1 MLSYRVSDT
10 DLYAMLFVV
19 VVSGA
24 VIAGAVALR
33 GRSPTVRAARAS
45 WIRGRVRPLA
55 LVGAGAVMAL
65 LGVGMFAHAKAVS
78 VERLDLAAMEAGA
91 RSDADYVEVRGVA
104 RPEHRLCRR
113 GSGREQCYTP
123 VTASATGTTVAV
135 LLADDVL
142 ADDGATGA
150 GRWTG
155 FVSQSNQLSFR
166 RHLEEAG
173 LSPAEGL
180 LRVLPE
186 SKAERARAGSWVSLA
201 GLALLGLGWVWLRRV
216 RAR

>member
-1 MLSYRVSDT
+1 MCSPTAVSDS

-19 VVSGA
+19 VVSGG
-24 VIAGAVALR
+24 VIAAALALR
-33 GRSPTVRAARAS
+33 GRSPVARAARAS

-65 LGVGMFAHAKAVS
+65 VGVGMFAHAKAAT

-113 GSGREQCYTP
+113 SRGGEQCYTP

-135 LLADDVL
+135 LLADDEL
-142 ADDGATGA
+142 AGA

-155 FVSQSNQLSFR
+155 FVSQSDQLSFR
-166 RHLEEAG
+166 RHLEQAG

-216 RAR
+216 RAG